1 MTVPRAHVS
10 HNVPA
15 RSVCISE
22 KRAREKGLGD
32 ELLMLESEP
41 RWKTYES
48 GGLPRTPQI
57 RLPKACGNQDVHG
70 ICALLHAGVRQAGR
84 PDSPALLCL
93 QPKSEEEAAACCKH
107 CGSWL
112 GKGT

>member
-15 RSVCISE
+15 TSVCISE
-22 KRAREKGLGD
+22 KRSREKGLGD

-48 GGLPRTPQI
+48 GGLPGTPQI
-57 RLPKACGNQDVHG
+57 TLW
-70 ICALLHAGVRQAGR
+70 R
-84 PDSPALLCL
+84 PVEIRPCMESVPF
-93 QPKSEEEAAACCKH
+93 SM
-107 CGSWL
+107 L
-112 GKGT
+112 G

>member
-22 KRAREKGLGD
+22 KRSREKGLGD

-48 GGLPRTPQI
+48 G
-57 RLPKACGNQDVHG
+57 RLPGTPSDYATEACGNQDVYG
-70 ICALLHAGVRQAGR
+70 ICALLHAGLREAGR
-84 PDSPALLCL
+84 HDRPALTL
-93 QPKSEEEAAACCKH
+93 PATKI
-107 CGSWL
+107 
-112 GKGT
+112 